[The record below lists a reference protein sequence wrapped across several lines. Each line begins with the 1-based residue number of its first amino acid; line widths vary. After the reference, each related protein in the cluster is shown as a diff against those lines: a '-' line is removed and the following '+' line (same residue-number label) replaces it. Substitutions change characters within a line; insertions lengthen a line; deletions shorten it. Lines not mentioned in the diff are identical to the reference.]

1 MKVEVVT
8 DAQGVPLGS
17 AVAAANVSETA
28 LVQEALDDV
37 PISIP
42 DGTKIVAD
50 SGYDSDPLR
59 DDLAEQG
66 LELVSPH
73 RRNRVRPSRNDG
85 RVLRRY
91 RRRYVVERTN
101 AWLHCFRRLAHRWER
116 YTFIYEGF
124 LRLACIL
131 LASYRL

>member
-1 MKVEVVT
+1 MKVEAT
-8 DAQGVPLGS
+8 ADAQGVPLGV
-17 AVAAANVSETA
+17 AVAAAHVSETS
-28 LVQEALDDV
+28 LVQPALDDV

-42 DGTKIVAD
+42 EGTKIVAD

-59 DDLAEQG
+59 DELADQG

-91 RRRYVVERTN
+91 RRRYVVERTC
-101 AWLHCFRRLAHRWER
+101 AWLHCFRRLANRWEY
-116 YTFIYEGF
+116 YTFMYEGF

-131 LASYRL
+131 LLSYRL